1 LVISPTFT
9 LAISLLQFKRIKI
22 IGTAMF
28 KTLEEAMI
36 ETANVKLVPLQTSH
50 RDALLAASADGE
62 LWNLWYTSVP
72 SEKTVDEYIDT
83 ALANRARQD
92 SFPFVVVDKASEQVI
107 GSTRFCNADH
117 QNRRLEIG
125 YTWYAKRFQRSA
137 VNTQCKLALLEYAF
151 ETYQAI
157 AVELRTHSHNR
168 QSQAAITRLGAKQ
181 DGILRNHQK
190 MADGLCRDT
199 VVFSITDYE
208 WPLVKKSLTFK
219 LAR

>member
-1 LVISPTFT
+1 
-9 LAISLLQFKRIKI
+9 
-22 IGTAMF
+22 MF
-28 KTLEEAMI
+28 NSLEERKL
-36 ETANVKLVPLQTSH
+36 ETPNVRLIPLQERH
-50 RDALLAASADGE
+50 RDQLVAAASDGE

-72 SEKTVDEYIDT
+72 SKDTVDAYIET
-83 ALANRARQD
+83 AIANRERQD
-92 SFPFVVVDKASEQVI
+92 SYPFVVVDKASEQVI

-117 QNRRLEIG
+117 QNKRLEIG

-151 ETYQAI
+151 ESYQAI
-157 AVELRTHSHNR
+157 AVELRTHWHNQ
-168 QSQAAITRLGAKQ
+168 QSRAAIARLGAKQ

-208 WPLVKKSLTFK
+208 WPMVKKSLLFK
-219 LAR
+219 LER

>member
-1 LVISPTFT
+1 MFN
-9 LAISLLQFKRIKI
+9 LLEDQKI
-22 IGTAMF
+22 DTP
-28 KTLEEAMI
+28 
-36 ETANVKLVPLQTSH
+36 NVRLIPLQERH
-50 RDALLAASADGE
+50 RDQLVAAASDGE

-72 SEKTVDEYIDT
+72 SEDSVDAYIET
-83 ALANRARQD
+83 AIANRERQD

-117 QNRRLEIG
+117 QNKRLEIG

-151 ETYQAI
+151 ESYQAI
-157 AVELRTHSHNR
+157 AVELRTHWHNQ
-168 QSQAAITRLGAKQ
+168 QSRAAIARLGAKQ

-208 WPLVKKSLTFK
+208 WPMVKKSLLFK
-219 LAR
+219 LER